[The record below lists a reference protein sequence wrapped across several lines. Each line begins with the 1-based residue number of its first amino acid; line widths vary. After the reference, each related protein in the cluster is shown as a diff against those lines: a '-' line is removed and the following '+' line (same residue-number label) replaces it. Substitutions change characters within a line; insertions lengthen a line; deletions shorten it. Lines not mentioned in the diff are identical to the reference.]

1 MRKVQIEIGSK
12 TRKSTFV
19 GYQKHPKSVFPNFAR
34 RFSII
39 LLIKWGTKMLMPF
52 VILLA
57 VVKTSTEGHQS
68 LGKGIREK

>member
-1 MRKVQIEIGSK
+1 
-12 TRKSTFV
+12 
-19 GYQKHPKSVFPNFAR
+19 
-34 RFSII
+34 
-39 LLIKWGTKMLMPF
+39 MPF